1 MDYLLQFLTHTQSSF
16 LFTSLDFWLFLSVA
30 LAGFSLCYKRP
41 QTRNTFLLA
50 CSFFFYYKTGGY
62 FIFILLLSIVLN
74 YGIGLQIDAVRPRQK
89 RHSQTPDP
97 PPKPLLLPLS
107 PEWFRLC

>member
-50 CSFFFYYKTGGY
+50 CSFFLY
-62 FIFILLLSIVLN
+62 
-74 YGIGLQIDAVRPRQK
+74 
-89 RHSQTPDP
+89 
-97 PPKPLLLPLS
+97 
-107 PEWFRLC
+107 